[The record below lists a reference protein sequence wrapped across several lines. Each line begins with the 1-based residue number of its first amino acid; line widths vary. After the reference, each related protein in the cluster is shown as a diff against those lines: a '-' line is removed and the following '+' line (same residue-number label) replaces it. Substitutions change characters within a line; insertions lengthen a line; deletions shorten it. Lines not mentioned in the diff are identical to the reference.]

1 MSAYQDRILQE
12 YYDILR
18 TRGQAAADMVYDA
31 YEGAG
36 RFIDGPTMMDR
47 GQDLVSGGKKMMAS
61 PAGKKTLAV
70 IDQAADPIQNLLM
83 KGADAIPLG
92 RGGATATRMA
102 GGAIGKAISRGLPV
116 LGAVTAV
123 GDVANLVTGQESLG
137 NKGMDATAMAVGGF
151 LGAAG
156 GPLGIAAGASLGKA
170 LSDGA
175 QYLFGDKKT
184 PEQRKMELALQQLQ
198 SGGMY

>member
-18 TRGQAAADMVYDA
+18 TRGQDAADMIYDVY
-31 YEGAG
+31 ENAG
-36 RFIDGPTMMDR
+36 RFTDGPTMLDR
-47 GQDLVSGGKKMMAS
+47 GRDLVKSPAAKKMMQVVD
-61 PAGKKTLAV
+61 K
-70 IDQAADPIQNLLM
+70 AADPIQKMLM
-83 KGADAIPLG
+83 SGADAIPLG
-92 RGGATATRMA
+92 KGGATATRMA
-102 GGAIGKAISRGLPV
+102 GGALGKAIARGLPV

-123 GDVANLVTGQESLG
+123 GDVANIVGGQESLG
-137 NKGMDATAMAVGGF
+137 NKAMDTAAMGIGGVLGM
-151 LGAAG
+151 AG
-156 GPLGIAAGASLGKA
+156 GPLGAAAGASLGKA

-175 QYLFGDKKT
+175 QWLFGDKKT